1 MNHIK
6 GGVTAPKGFR
16 ASAEAAGVKPGS
28 TKRDCAL
35 IVSDV
40 PATVAGTFTANV
52 VKAAPVHWCQNVCA
66 LGAARAIF
74 ANSGNANACTGKQGD
89 KDVLA
94 TAKAVGKAA
103 DLPHKEIC
111 VCSTG
116 VIGVPLPMDRLS
128 QGVAACA
135 ETLAADGGAAAAEAI
150 MTTDTVP
157 KEMAVE
163 VPMVKGTARIGAI
176 AKGSGMIAP
185 GMATML
191 CFITTDVAIAAQP
204 LADLLREAI
213 DKSFNR
219 MCIDND
225 MSTNDTV
232 LVLANG
238 ESGIPTLGPGSSA
251 YAAFG
256 FALTS
261 VCVEMAKNLVRDGE
275 GATKLVEIQVAG
287 ADSDEDALAV
297 ARSVAT
303 SQLCKT
309 AFFGQDPNW
318 GRFAC
323 AAGYAGVEF
332 DPNRLAIRL
341 DDVQV
346 FVDGMPAAYEEED
359 AAAVMNKP
367 EFVVALDLGDG
378 PGSAVFWTSDLS
390 HDYVTINADYRT

>member
-1 MNHIK
+1 MNQIK

-16 ASAEAAGVKPGS
+16 AAGEAAGIKPGS

-35 IVSDV
+35 IVSDA

-52 VKAAPVHWCQNVCA
+52 VKAAPVHWCRNICA
-66 LGAARAIF
+66 VGSARAIF

-89 KDVLA
+89 DDVSA
-94 TAKAVGKAA
+94 TAKAVGKALG
-103 DLPHKEIC
+103 LPYKEIC

-116 VIGVPLPMDRLS
+116 VIGVPMPMDRLT
-128 QGVAACA
+128 QGVTACA
-135 ETLAADGGAAAAEAI
+135 QSLAQDGGAAAAEAI

-157 KEMAVE
+157 KEISVE
-163 VPMVKGTARIGAI
+163 VPMIKGTARIGAI

-204 LADLLREAI
+204 LQRLLRQAV
-213 DKSFNR
+213 DRSFNR
-219 MCIDND
+219 MCVDND

-256 FALTS
+256 SALAS
-261 VCVEMAKNLVRDGE
+261 VCEEMAKTLVRDGE
-275 GATKLVEIQVAG
+275 GATKFVEIQVSG
-287 ADSDEDALAV
+287 ADSNEDALAV

-318 GRFAC
+318 GRLAC

-346 FVDGMPAAYEEED
+346 FDGGMPTAYEEKD
-359 AAAVMNKP
+359 AAAAMRKP
-367 EFVVALDLGDG
+367 EFVVALDLGGG